1 MLAFIESAARPIS
14 LTTSLA
20 IIISILFLSI
30 LTKDIK
36 ENMLGRYHYF
46 DYFFLAASLVLII
59 LGFLSNELIINL
71 PFCNPAS
78 LF

>member
-1 MLAFIESAARPIS
+1 MLAFIESSARPIS

-20 IIISILFLSI
+20 IIISTLFLCI
-30 LTKDIK
+30 ITKEIK

-46 DYFFLAASLVLII
+46 DYFFLASSLILIVLG
-59 LGFLSNELIINL
+59 LLSNELIIAL
-71 PFCNPAS
+71 PFCYPTS